1 MTRNE
6 IIVGLDDS
14 PSGRAALS
22 WAVRQAVLADS
33 LLRAIHVLDWPYGA
47 AADSGVNA
55 SQPSHDEIDEK
66 QRTRNWSDQSATI
79 A

>member
-22 WAVRQAVLADS
+22 WAARQAVLAES
-33 LLRAIHVLDWPYGA
+33 LLRAIPCSIG
-47 AADSGVNA
+47 
-55 SQPSHDEIDEK
+55 
-66 QRTRNWSDQSATI
+66 RTA
-79 A
+79 

>member
-22 WAVRQAVLADS
+22 WAARQAVLGES
-33 LLRAIHVLDWPYGA
+33 LLRAIPCSIG
-47 AADSGVNA
+47 
-55 SQPSHDEIDEK
+55 
-66 QRTRNWSDQSATI
+66 RTA
-79 A
+79 